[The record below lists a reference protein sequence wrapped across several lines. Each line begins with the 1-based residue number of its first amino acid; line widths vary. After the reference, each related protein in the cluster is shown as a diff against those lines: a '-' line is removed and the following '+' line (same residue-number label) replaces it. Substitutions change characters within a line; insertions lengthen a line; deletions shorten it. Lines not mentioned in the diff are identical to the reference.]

1 MRRASICLIALVVLS
16 LVALIRPAQAQTLAD
31 PAAAASA
38 AADAAVAGGTVAP
51 QLMGQMFVGYAPVF
65 RPVPLQPVQ
74 PVVFRRNFRTPLRN
88 AMFGQYGWG
97 VVPVSP
103 VQSGAVVR

>member
-1 MRRASICLIALVVLS
+1 MRRITLCLIALAVLS
-16 LVALIRPAQAQTLAD
+16 LVALVRPVQAQTLAD

-38 AADAAVAGGTVAP
+38 AADAVAANGTVAP

-88 AMFGQYGWG
+88 AMFGAYGWG
-97 VVPVSP
+97 VVPVNP
-103 VQSGAVVR
+103 TGAAVR